1 VLLLVVTPYRG
12 VWSAADCTILRGM
25 ARVTASTESRD
36 GRRGRL
42 RRQDWVDAARKRL
55 AESGVEAVRIAPLAR
70 DLGVT
75 KGSFYWHFKDRG
87 ELLDALLDEWE
98 ATTDR
103 VAASVPEAATPA
115 ERMER
120 FLAAVTSTAA
130 DPEEAAVENAV
141 LAWAQ
146 NDPAVAER
154 VAAVE
159 RRRTVNA
166 ERLLVELGF
175 PPAEAASWADIG
187 YMTYVGMTSRSS
199 RDPRFREWPQSDYL
213 GTVVRAA
220 QALIERPAPG
230 RQRGQSWSS

>member
-1 VLLLVVTPYRG
+1 MV
-12 VWSAADCTILRGM
+12 
-25 ARVTASTESRD
+25 
-36 GRRGRL
+36 RRATGNGKSPDERRTRL

-55 AESGVEAVRIAPLAR
+55 ATSGVEAVRIAPLAR

-87 ELLDALLDEWE
+87 ELLDALLGEWE

-103 VAASVPEAATPA
+103 VAASVPEEATPA
-115 ERMER
+115 ARMGQ
-120 FLAAVTSTAA
+120 FLAAVTATAA

-146 NDPAVAER
+146 NDPAIAER

-159 RRRTVNA
+159 RRRTANA
-166 ERLLVELGF
+166 ERLLVGLGL

-187 YMTYVGMTSRSS
+187 YMTYVGMMSRST
-199 RDPRFREWPQSDYL
+199 RDPRFRRWPQSDYL
-213 GTVVRAA
+213 ERVVRAA
-220 QALIERPAPG
+220 QALVERQEPA
-230 RQRGQSWSS
+230 